1 MKAYEE
7 AEKVLNGIV
16 DGSVSVLLSIVIC
29 SSFDFCL

>member
-16 DGSVSVLLSIVIC
+16 DGSVGVLLSVTNRH
-29 SSFDFCL
+29 SFDF